1 MTRSPIEQAIADAKR
16 ELEKAAL
23 SVLTEAPLLLE
34 DRARLVL
41 RMVQVIIL
49 CATQLDELGELEGDK
64 Q

>member
-1 MTRSPIEQAIADAKR
+1 MTRSPIEQAIAEAKR

-41 RMVQVIIL
+41 RMVQVINL
-49 CATQLDELGELEGDK
+49 CAVHLDELKGDK